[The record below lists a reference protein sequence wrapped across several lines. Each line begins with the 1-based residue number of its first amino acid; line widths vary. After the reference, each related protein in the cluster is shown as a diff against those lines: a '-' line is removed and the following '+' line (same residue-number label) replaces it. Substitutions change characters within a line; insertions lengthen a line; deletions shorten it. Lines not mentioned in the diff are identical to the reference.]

1 MADLS
6 PLRRPA
12 SAPAAAARPVAGDLP
27 DLRFGPFELQVRE
40 RRLLQGGTPVAL
52 QARALDLLI
61 VLARHPGQ
69 LLGRQQLLDRVWP
82 GLVVEENNLSVQIN
96 ALRKALGAQWIS
108 TVPTR
113 GYRFSGPVEA
123 VGAASAAVA
132 PLPAR
137 PNLVALPDTHLPA
150 QLPPLIGRG
159 AELAALASRLDTAPL
174 VTLTG
179 AGGIGK
185 TRLAMALL
193 HGQQTAH
200 AHGVCFVE
208 LAAVQQADAVPL
220 AVAGALG
227 LRLPAGDDH
236 AAALAQA
243 LAPLQLLL
251 ALDNAEHVVPAV
263 AALARALGR
272 AAPGVRLLVTSQ
284 VPLQVAGEQVF
295 RLGALGLPG
304 PGSAAA
310 QDPRQ
315 ALQHGAVALF
325 VSRAQALDHHFALT
339 ADNLADVLALCR
351 SLDGSALAIELAASR
366 LPLLGLPTLVRS
378 LVGSLMGSPAGALQ
392 PPPGHAP
399 GGRLDML
406 GPGPRDAPPRQ
417 QTLRAALQW
426 SHALLDADTQRVF
439 RRLAVFVGSAPL
451 GLALAVLADED
462 SDAPPADADGPAGGR
477 LDRTAVLDAMG
488 RLVDR
493 SLLSV
498 LAAPD
503 GAGALA
509 PLEPPDPRY
518 RLLEGPL
525 ALARELLP
533 ASGEAAHLQRR
544 HALAL
549 AQLFDT
555 AHGDLLHGR
564 CPADALADRLAPD
577 LDNAQA
583 ALRWALVHAPGL
595 AGQIA
600 PMLSTALGAHRH
612 QDGEALWARMAPL
625 LASPSPLTPD
635 LLARCLLRA
644 AEQGQNTR
652 PRQALA
658 QAQQAQALAM
668 AQGDQRLACL
678 ALRVVGF
685 AAMRLDDRATLLSA
699 VQQGQ
704 ALDDPTWPAYLRVVQ
719 ASNQAWLALVDGD
732 HAACVHWCLQQL
744 ALSRAAGLGEVNVLI
759 KVGSAQLAAG
769 HHQEAVDTFRGLAT
783 RLVGVRDQQHLCRVL
798 SNLGAALLSLERA
811 AEARAVLAQSWPLAR
826 RYDMLPQWADDAALV
841 AALEGRG
848 AQALQLAGYADA
860 AFAALGQPRE
870 GVDQAR
876 MARALQL
883 AQQALAGQV
892 DAAGCARLQAAGAGL
907 SADALPALLFG
918 AGVVPN

>member
-1 MADLS
+1 M
-6 PLRRPA
+6 
-12 SAPAAAARPVAGDLP
+12 AGDLP

-40 RRLLQGGTPVAL
+40 RRLLQAGTPVAL

-96 ALRKALGAQWIS
+96 ALRKVLGPQWIS

-113 GYRFSGPVEA
+113 GYRFNGPVDT
-123 VGAASAAVA
+123 VGAVPAGVM

-137 PNLVALPDTHLPA
+137 PSLVALPDTHLPP
-150 QLPPLIGRG
+150 LLTPLIGRG
-159 AELAALASRLDTAPL
+159 DALAALASLLETAPL

-193 HGQQTAH
+193 HSQQAAH

-220 AVAGALG
+220 AVAAALG
-227 LRLPAGDDH
+227 LRLPGGDDH

-243 LAPLQLLL
+243 LAPLRLLL
-251 ALDNAEHVVPAV
+251 ALDNAEHLVPAV

-272 AAPGVRLLVTSQ
+272 TAPGVRLLVTSQ

-295 RLGALGLPG
+295 RLGALGLPAD
-304 PGSAAA
+304 GSADAREP
-310 QDPRQ
+310 QR
-315 ALQHGAVALF
+315 ALAHGAVALF
-325 VSRAQALDHHFALT
+325 VARAQALDHRFALT
-339 ADNLADVLALCR
+339 SANLADVLALCR
-351 SLDGSALAIELAASR
+351 SLDGSALAIELAAAR

-378 LVGSLMGSPAGALQ
+378 LTQSLARSHQPSGQASPAPPHDHRLDLLGPA
-392 PPPGHAP
+392 PPGAP
-399 GGRLDML
+399 
-406 GPGPRDAPPRQ
+406 ARQ

-426 SHALLDADTQRVF
+426 SHGLLDARAQCVF

-451 GLALAVLADED
+451 GLALEVLVD
-462 SDAPPADADGPAGGR
+462 DATDGGGR
-477 LDRTAVLDAMG
+477 LDHAAVLDAMG
-488 RLVDR
+488 SLVDR
-493 SLLSV
+493 SLLSLLPLPPMPPV
-498 LAAPD
+498 DANAAHPSD
-503 GAGALA
+503 Q
-509 PLEPPDPRY
+509 PSDHRSDHPPDLPEPRY
-518 RLLEGPL
+518 RLLDGPL

-533 ASGEAAHLQRR
+533 ASGEAGLLQRR
-544 HALAL
+544 HAQAL
-549 AQLFDT
+549 ARVFDT
-555 AHGDLLHGR
+555 AHDDLLHGR
-564 CPADALADRLAPD
+564 CRADVLADRLAPD

-583 ALRWALVHAPGL
+583 ALRWALVHAPLL

-600 PMLSTALGAHRH
+600 PTLSTVLGAHRH

-625 LASPSPLTPD
+625 LGPPSVLPPA

-658 QAQQAQALAM
+658 QARQAQALALDE
-668 AQGDQRLACL
+668 GDRRLACL

-685 AAMRLDDRATLLSA
+685 AAMRLDDRASLAAA
-699 VQQGQ
+699 VAEGQ
-704 ALDDPTWPAYLRVVQ
+704 ALDDPAWPACLRVVQ

-744 ALSRAAGLGEVNVLI
+744 ALSRAAGLSEVNVLI

-769 HHQEAVDTFRGLAT
+769 HHQAAVDTFRGLAA

-811 AEARAVLAQSWPLAR
+811 AEARAVLAQSWPLAL

-848 AQALQLAGYADA
+848 AEALQLAGFADA

-870 GVDQAR
+870 GVDLAR

-883 AQQALAGQV
+883 AQQALAGQL
-892 DAAGCARLQAAGAGL
+892 DAAGCARLQAGGAGL

-918 AGVVPN
+918 QGFRPN